1 MADDLFFDLMAICIA
16 KELKSRQFLQ
26 FSSVFKKKKKK
37 DEHEGTDVSEKLLS

>member
-26 FSSVFKKKKKK
+26 FSSVFKKKKK